1 MASEQ
6 PTRIVRLRVAG
17 MGCEGCVTS
26 VRQALAGVP
35 GVVRA
40 EVDLEG
46 GTAEVEAAAATDPQA
61 LVQAVDEAGYEAAPA

>member
-26 VRQALAGVP
+26 VQQALEAVP

-40 EVDLEG
+40 LVDLKG
-46 GTAEVEAAAATDPQA
+46 GTAEVEAAAGTDQQA
-61 LVQAVDEAGYEAAPA
+61 LVQAVDKAGYDAAPA

>member
-26 VRQALAGVP
+26 VQQALEGVP

-40 EVDLEG
+40 LVDLEG
-46 GTAEVEAAAATDPQA
+46 GTAEVEATETTDPEA
-61 LVQAVDEAGYEAAPA
+61 LVQAVDAAGYEAAPA